1 MLILSLNELKLIAKS
16 RGIKGYKTMSK
27 ERLLSALN
35 EPESLKEGE
44 RNDNARIKKT
54 RERFS
59 ELRDRFSRPKIKEIR
74 RNIYQIENKKCFST
88 VRMKEIEKNLL
99 GLKNNL
105 FELK

>member
-16 RGIKGYKTMSK
+16 RGIKGYKAMSK

-35 EPESLKEGE
+35 ETESVKEGE
-44 RNDNARIKKT
+44 RNDDARIKKI
-54 RERFS
+54 RKRFN

-74 RNIYQIENKKCFST
+74 RNIYQIENKKSFST

>member
-35 EPESLKEGE
+35 ESVKEGE
-44 RNDNARIKKT
+44 RNDNARIKKI

>member
-35 EPESLKEGE
+35 EPESVKEAE
-44 RNDNARIKKT
+44 RNDNARIKKI

>member
-16 RGIKGYKTMSK
+16 RGIKGYKAMSK

-35 EPESLKEGE
+35 ETESVKEGE
-44 RNDNARIKKT
+44 RNDDARIKNIRK
-54 RERFS
+54 RFN

-74 RNIYQIENKKCFST
+74 RNIYQIENKKSFST